1 MTKRLSGIWH
11 AWHFQFALSL
21 VVTALCGSF
30 CIACLHPLTRRY
42 VLKESKVFGL
52 FKKKPEIE
60 SKAELSQETSPF
72 EILLP
77 DEKLNGEV
85 PDLRI
90 ASKVLDI
97 LRSSGQ
103 EVQSLEIFEGMPVV
117 NSNNPQLK
125 EFAFVVNGA
134 KQTTALKTQIEF
146 MAYPAVKEGSIGVLC
161 CLVHGILHEFHITN
175 RGGGATIN
183 YQFSKVVPQKT

>member
-1 MTKRLSGIWH
+1 MSFGGERGVLKVGFSGI
-11 AWHFQFALSL
+11 
-21 VVTALCGSF
+21 
-30 CIACLHPLTRRY
+30 HPLTQRY